1 MSNYSDL
8 LKATVVLNDDTVG
21 TLATDTPDI
30 EGHTVTIDLRDE
42 NGKRIRKTGKVKAVL
57 EAAGEWE

>member
-1 MSNYSDL
+1 M
-8 LKATVVLNDDTVG
+8 KATVLLNDDTVG

-42 NGKRIRKTGKVKAVL
+42 NGKRIQKTGKVKAVL